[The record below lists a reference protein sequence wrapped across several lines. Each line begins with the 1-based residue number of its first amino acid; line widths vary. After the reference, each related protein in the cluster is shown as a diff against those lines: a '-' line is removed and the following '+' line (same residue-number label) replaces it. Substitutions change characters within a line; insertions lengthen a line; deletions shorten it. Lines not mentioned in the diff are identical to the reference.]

1 MIPSGGCLRAR
12 PGNLWR
18 LRLWD
23 SSPASAG
30 PVALQTGAETS
41 VGKEYYII
49 VADTSVGKEHRVIV
63 S

>member
-49 VADTSVGKEHRVIV
+49 VAYTSVGKEHRVIV